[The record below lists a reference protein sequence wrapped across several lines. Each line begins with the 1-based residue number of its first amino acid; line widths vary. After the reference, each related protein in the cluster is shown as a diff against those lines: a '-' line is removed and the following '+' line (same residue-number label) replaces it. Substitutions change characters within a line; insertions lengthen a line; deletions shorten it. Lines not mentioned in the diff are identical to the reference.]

1 MDNFSHS
8 FAGLA
13 AGELLH
19 RSLAPEPDPQAH
31 ALRRRMLLV
40 ACALA
45 ANLPDL
51 DFVLTALLAKPL
63 GYLLHHRGHTHTLLY
78 SAPQAL
84 LLIALVWLLWPA
96 ARRLLR
102 ASTSAR
108 AGLVTATIIGL
119 SLHLLMDFF
128 NSYGLHPFHP
138 FDSRWLYG
146 DMVFILEPVFWVGFG
161 VPLAMM
167 VPFRPLKFALL
178 ALLAGVLAWTTAA
191 HFLHWGSLLALALA
205 ASFIA
210 FMQNRAGPAGR
221 QGLAAGM
228 LAAAAFVGLQG
239 WTSHLGKQQVAAH
252 LQGIGA
258 SSRLLDTALTPFPA
272 NPLCWTFVS
281 VERNDGARTYRVRRG
296 MLSLAPAMLPV
307 SACPAALSPAL
318 TDASPAIGLEMES
331 ETSLATLRSL
341 AANCHFRAWMRFAR
355 TPVLSGR
362 VASDARFARGKGAN
376 FSTFDTAAFDDLP
389 CASGVPQWGLPR
401 QDLLDAAP

>member
-1 MDNFSHS
+1 MDNISHS
-8 FAGLA
+8 LAGIA

-19 RSLAPEPDPQAH
+19 RSLAPEPDAH
-31 ALRRRMLLV
+31 AQSLRRRILLV
-40 ACALA
+40 ACGIAG
-45 ANLPDL
+45 NLPDL
-51 DFVLTALLAKPL
+51 DLVLSGLLPAPL

-78 SAPQAL
+78 LAPQAL

-108 AGLVTATIIGL
+108 AGLVMATIIGL
-119 SLHLLMDFF
+119 ALHLLMDFF

-146 DMVFILEPVFWVGFG
+146 DMVFIIEPVFWIGFG

-167 VPFRPLKFALL
+167 VPLRLLKFAIF

-191 HFLHWGSLLALALA
+191 GFLHWGSLLALAA
-205 ASFIA
+205 GASAIA
-210 FMQNRAGPAGR
+210 FMQKKAGPAGR

-228 LAAAAFVGLQG
+228 LAAAAFVVLQG
-239 WTSHLGKQQVAAH
+239 WTSHQGKRQVAAH

-272 NPLCWTFVS
+272 NPLCWSFVS

-296 MLSLAPAMLPV
+296 ILSLAPSILPL
-307 SACPAALSPAL
+307 SACPAALAPAL
-318 TDASPAIGLEMES
+318 ADASPAIGLESES
-331 ETSLATLRSL
+331 EASLATLRGL

-355 TPVLSGR
+355 APVLAGG
-362 VASDARFARGKGAN
+362 VASDARFSAGGAAN
-376 FSTFDTAAFDDLP
+376 FSTFDPAAFDHVP
-389 CASGVPQWGLPR
+389 CAASVPAWALPR